1 MELKL
6 KTNDN
11 KIIPIFFSTDDNYIP
26 FLDVAVRSLIAN
38 ASREYQ
44 YKIIVLNTGLKEEN
58 TSKIKLLEDENF
70 SIEFADVSDA
80 VAELSKKLPNL
91 YHFGLAAY
99 YRLFIESLFPQYD
112 KIIYL
117 DCDIVVVGDVSKLY
131 QTDVEGYLTAG
142 IVEQFI
148 LRTPEFS
155 KYTKEAVG
163 VESKNYINSGIMIMN
178 LKEFRKYKIE
188 DKFTYLINKYNFDV
202 IDPDQAYIN
211 FLCKGKIKYL
221 DVSWNRTPIE
231 DLICEEPNIIH
242 YALYK
247 KPWQY
252 DGVFLGEY
260 FWKYANQSPFYENI
274 LAIKNSFDDAA
285 KERKEKAGIEIK
297 EHGLKAVEGNNN
309 FVKVFNLHPE
319 ENLNIFGIEMTEKI
333 GCEEILS
340 AASQILNLKSKI

>member
-1 MELKL
+1 MINTKGRE
-6 KTNDN
+6 
-11 KIIPIFFSTDDNYIP
+11 IIPIFFATDDNYVQ

-38 ASREYQ
+38 ASKEYL
-44 YKIIVLNTGLKEEN
+44 YKIIVLNTGLNEN
-58 TSKIKLLEDENF
+58 NTMKIKTLENENF
-70 SIEFADVSDA
+70 AIEFADISYA
-80 VAELSKKLPNL
+80 VEELSQKLPNL

-99 YRLFIESLFPQYD
+99 YRLFIQSLFPEYE

-131 QTDVEGYLTAG
+131 FTDVEDYLAAG
-142 IVEQFI
+142 VVEQFI

-178 LKEFRKYKIE
+178 LKEFRKNRIE
-188 DKFTYLINKYNFDV
+188 EKFTYLINKYNFDV

-221 DVSWNRTPIE
+221 DVAWNRTPLE
-231 DLICEEPNIIH
+231 DLECENPNIVH

-252 DGVFLGEY
+252 DDVFLGEY
-260 FWKYANQSPFYENI
+260 FWKYAKESSFYDSI
-274 LAIKNSFDDAA
+274 KAIKDNFNEEA
-285 KERKEKAGIEIK
+285 KAKKEKAGVEIK
-297 EHGLKAVEGNNN
+297 EHALKAVENDNN
-309 FVKVFNLHPE
+309 FVKVFDLHPE
-319 ENLNIFGIEMTEKI
+319 ENLNIFGTASSPEYENVFADALKI
-333 GCEEILS
+333 FD
-340 AASQILNLKSKI
+340 LKANNIN